1 MITNSKPII
10 VENPV
15 PGIPSSLISEDSSV
29 REYYMHYRHGMNSKL
44 EKYFKHAGD
53 LISARK
59 RAQEHCLI
67 MGYRLIWVRPL
78 FINLEEEEAQQ
89 QGYNQDRVHG

>member
-1 MITNSKPII
+1 M
-10 VENPV
+10 NPTAKSSNPT
-15 PGIPSSLISEDSSV
+15 PGIPNNLVGTTEDNSI

-53 LISARK
+53 LASARK
-59 RAQEHCLI
+59 RAQEHCNI

-78 FINLEEEEAQQ
+78 FIDLGEEEAQQ
-89 QGYNQDRVHG
+89 MGRKENVITS